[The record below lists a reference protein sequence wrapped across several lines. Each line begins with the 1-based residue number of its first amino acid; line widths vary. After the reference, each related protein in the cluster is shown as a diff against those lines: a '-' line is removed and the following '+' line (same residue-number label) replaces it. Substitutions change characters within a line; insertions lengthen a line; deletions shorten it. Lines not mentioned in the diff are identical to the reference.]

1 MPDMQSIYEIFATDA
16 EVEKK
21 GKWVDVGPANFLL
34 ARAGGSNT
42 RFQKAMA
49 AVLRP
54 HQRRMQLGM
63 MEPDEATKLAVGP
76 FVDHVLLDWKGV
88 RPIKRDEA
96 GQIMRDPETRAILVG
111 DEIPY
116 AKETAKKL
124 LLEVPDLFTTLQE
137 EAQRVSNYSPEDI
150 EAAGKN

>member
-1 MPDMQSIYEIFATDA
+1 MSEQSLYEIFATDA
-16 EVEKK
+16 KAEKA
-21 GKWVDVGPANFLL
+21 GKWVDVGSASFLL

-54 HQRRMQLGM
+54 HQRRIQLGM
-63 MEPDEATKLAVGP
+63 MEPDEATALAIGP
-76 FVDHVLLDWKGV
+76 FVDHVLLNWRGL

-96 GQIMRDPETRAILVG
+96 GQIMRDPETKAILLG

-116 AKETAKKL
+116 SKDAARKL
-124 LLEVPDLFTTLQE
+124 LTDLPDIFTTLQE
-137 EAQRVSNYSPEDI
+137 EAQRVSNFAPEDI
-150 EAAGKN
+150 ETAGKN